1 MNKEMRN
8 YNQKN
13 PPKQQQ
19 KPKFNNNKNY
29 NNNSKQPQQ
38 QQQQQ
43 QPEQGPEPHQPSK
56 QKLISKSQ
64 LQNNIDQPQIQI
76 LSRNKPNEAK
86 PSATPSKSQPHEQAN
101 KSANNQTP
109 HKDLASLFK
118 PPNKTHT
125 PDSNSHLSSKNRANF
140 SNNSNSTNGLGNNNN
155 NSSSNNV
162 LLGILKNSSFTSI
175 TTPVVP
181 VGTSEQSP
189 APSQLPIPFGLSPSA
204 KNSARRNVLLDKLG
218 VATATTSTS
227 TPPSACS
234 FANALNNA
242 DYLNSMNSLPV
253 NLFSEPDKPFKDPL
267 AVLFPNS
274 GRTLC
279 ASSLEQ
285 NLFKLSAENSEFDN
299 FNKLNKIN
307 KLRNALRAD
316 KDAGKHRFDDNY
328 NLIDYFK
335 KACADNSVKLDYVQY
350 SQPESY
356 YGELLLESFR
366 LLCES
371 NKKRKKCSYYAHK
384 NALDLLCSSSEL
396 AVKVAPKLKRDAS
409 MKLDDE
415 NGGGQMAF
423 SDLFKASKKY
433 ENSSVEFEY
442 ELHRVDSNQGSN
454 QLMSDVPCTSAP
466 KSKMIDSSLLSSF
479 SLPAVVDTS
488 KTEASIQ
495 DLNAL
500 LKSLI
505 LKPQNVAPNNGNSN
519 SNHLE
524 GSCINASTNDDS
536 KESQIND
543 NENEDEDD
551 DDNKSQGMDKKTK
564 IKQNLENFC
573 LYVSAQGPNE
583 SLELHERNS
592 LQILTTSCNKSN
604 CNLEFELKHKSS
616 NNKSTKTIISGDRIQ
631 SESDDELN
639 GDAKQKYK

>member
-1 MNKEMRN
+1 
-8 YNQKN
+8 
-13 PPKQQQ
+13 
-19 KPKFNNNKNY
+19 
-29 NNNSKQPQQ
+29 
-38 QQQQQ
+38 
-43 QPEQGPEPHQPSK
+43 
-56 QKLISKSQ
+56 
-64 LQNNIDQPQIQI
+64 
-76 LSRNKPNEAK
+76 
-86 PSATPSKSQPHEQAN
+86 
-101 KSANNQTP
+101 
-109 HKDLASLFK
+109 
-118 PPNKTHT
+118 
-125 PDSNSHLSSKNRANF
+125 
-140 SNNSNSTNGLGNNNN
+140 
-155 NSSSNNV
+155 
-162 LLGILKNSSFTSI
+162 
-175 TTPVVP
+175 
-181 VGTSEQSP
+181 
-189 APSQLPIPFGLSPSA
+189 
-204 KNSARRNVLLDKLG
+204 
-218 VATATTSTS
+218 
-227 TPPSACS
+227 
-234 FANALNNA
+234 
-242 DYLNSMNSLPV
+242 MNSLPV
-253 NLFSEPDKPFKDPL
+253 NLFSEPDKPKDPL
-267 AVLFPNS
+267 SVLFPNS
-274 GRTLC
+274 SRTLT

-316 KDAGKHRFDDNY
+316 KDAGKHIFDDNY
-328 NLIDYFK
+328 DIIDYFK
-335 KACADNSVKLDYVQY
+335 KTCTDNNVKLDYVQY
-350 SQPESY
+350 SQPENVGY

-415 NGGGQMAF
+415 NAGGQMVF
-423 SDLFKASKKY
+423 SDLFKANKKY
-433 ENSSVEFEY
+433 ENSGVEFEY
-442 ELHRVDSNQGSN
+442 ELYRVDSNEGTN

-466 KSKMIDSSLLSSF
+466 KSKIIDSSLLSSGSF
-479 SLPAVVDTS
+479 SMPAVVDTS
-488 KTEASIQ
+488 KTEASLQ

-500 LKSLI
+500 LKSMI
-505 LKPQNVAPNNGNSN
+505 LKPQNIVPNNNN
-519 SNHLE
+519 NHLE

-583 SLELHERNS
+583 ILELHERNS

-639 GDAKQKYK
+639 GDAKQKYKYVLLV